1 MSTPAS
7 QPPAAPSRRAIA
19 KGAAWSAPV
28 LATAAAAPTYA
39 SSPYVCTPNAVMD
52 WGAARDQLP
61 SGTVYTIAGTQT
73 IYAVVTHVTT
83 AATPWSTG
91 T

>member
-1 MSTPAS
+1 MALLSRVIEGSRAHVHTCVPA
-7 QPPAAPSRRAIA
+7 PCRPVEAAIA

-61 SGTVYTIAGTQT
+61 SGTVYTIAGT
-73 IYAVVTHVTT
+73 
-83 AATPWSTG
+83 
-91 T
+91 